1 MKGLGDFM
9 KQAQAMQE
17 RMQKV
22 QEEIGGLE
30 VSGES
35 GAGLVKVVMN
45 GRHEVKRVDIDSSLL
60 DEDKTVMEEL
70 VAAACNDCVRKV
82 EAAQAEKMSGMAA
95 GFGLPLGKLPF

>member
-82 EAAQAEKMSGMAA
+82 EAAHAEKMSGMAA